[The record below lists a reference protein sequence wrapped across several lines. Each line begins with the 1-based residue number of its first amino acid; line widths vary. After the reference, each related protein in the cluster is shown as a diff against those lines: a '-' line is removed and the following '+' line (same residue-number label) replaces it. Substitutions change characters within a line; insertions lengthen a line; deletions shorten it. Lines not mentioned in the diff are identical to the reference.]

1 MARIL
6 RSATV
11 VGILVALFAGEAT
24 AQQGVTY
31 GRWADNPAGCGDT
44 QHSGVVNFEGF
55 VFNKLACRTKTTRTF
70 YGGEERV
77 MTCDIGET
85 KGSEGLLTFV
95 RTSDATLEL
104 EMHIFAPAAP
114 INGRIALFAC
124 PAR

>member
-11 VGILVALFAGEAT
+11 VGILVVLCAAEAS
-24 AQQGVTY
+24 AQQGVTW

-85 KGSEGLLTFV
+85 KGSEALLTFV
-95 RTSDATLEL
+95 RTSGTTLEL

-114 INGRIALFAC
+114 VNGRIALFAC